1 MNWTRDASGIA
12 PDAPAVDGRTREAQA
27 VLVDAEIFRGVEA
40 GRLAALT
47 DHLRL
52 VEFAC
57 GEVIYTQNEE
67 SSSFYC
73 IISGKVKIGRCS
85 PDGREKLLAIMGP
98 SDMFGELSII
108 DPSPRTSTATAI
120 THVCAMSADPHTLRA
135 WIREDPEFVDGLLRV
150 LAKRLRHT
158 NSCLTDLI
166 STDGPGRVAKQLLRL
181 AQRFG
186 VHEDGALR
194 VTHDLTQ
201 NEIAQ
206 LVGASR
212 ETVNKTLA
220 NFVNRGWIRVDG
232 KSVVITE
239 PERLA
244 RRAR

>member
-1 MNWTRDASGIA
+1 MNWTRDASGVASGA
-12 PDAPAVDGRTREAQA
+12 PVVDGRIREAQA
-27 VLVDAEIFRGVEA
+27 VLAGAEIFHGVEA
-40 GRLAALT
+40 GRLTVLT
-47 DHLRL
+47 DHLRF

-57 GEVIYTQNEE
+57 GQTIYAENEE
-67 SSSFYC
+67 SSSFYV

-85 PDGREKLLAIMGP
+85 PDRREKLLAIMGP

-108 DPSPRTSTATAI
+108 DPSPRGSTATAI
-120 THVCAMSADPHTLRA
+120 TDVYAMSADPHTLRA
-135 WIREDPEFVDGLLRV
+135 WIREDPQFVDRLLRV

-158 NSCLTDLI
+158 NSYLADLI

-181 AQRFG
+181 AQQFG

-220 NFVNRGWIRVDG
+220 DFVGRGWIRVDG